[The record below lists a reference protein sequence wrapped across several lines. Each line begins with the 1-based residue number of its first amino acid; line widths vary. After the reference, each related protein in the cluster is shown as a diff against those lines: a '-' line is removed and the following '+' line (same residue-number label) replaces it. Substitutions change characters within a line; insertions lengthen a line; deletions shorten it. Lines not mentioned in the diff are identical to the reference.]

1 MERQLV
7 SDRQR
12 FNGFPPGK
20 THITKIPA
28 TFFSELLGLIDD
40 LVELKITLYCF
51 WALQQQEGDYR
62 YVRLHEVLSDERFTG
77 SIDNDNEHA
86 RDLVREG
93 FERAVTRGT
102 LLRVT
107 VDIVD
112 GQEDLFFMNTPH
124 GRNAVRAIQSGAFVP
139 GVRDTPVALVVER
152 PNIFALYE
160 QNIGPLTPMIGDQ
173 LRHAEDDYPAAWIE
187 EAIRAAVEHNK
198 RSWKYVEAILQ
209 RWQSEGKDRGQAQQ
223 PTQADRY
230 RYIKGEYSDFVDY

>member
-1 MERQLV
+1 M
-7 SDRQR
+7 QR
-12 FNGFPPGK
+12 FDGFPPGK
-20 THITKIPA
+20 TQTTKIPA
-28 TFFSELLGLIDD
+28 AFFSELLGLIDD

-62 YVRLHEVLSDERFTG
+62 YVRQREVLRDDRFMSGIDGDTERAST
-77 SIDNDNEHA
+77 
-86 RDLVREG
+86 LVDEG
-93 FERAVTRGT
+93 FERAVARGT
-102 LLRVT
+102 LLHVT
-107 VDIVD
+107 VDTAEGPD
-112 GQEDLFFMNTPH
+112 HLYFMNTPH

-139 GVRDTPVALVVER
+139 GDRDTPVALVVER

-160 QNIGPLTPMIGDQ
+160 QNIGPLTPLIADQ
-173 LRHAEDDYPAAWIE
+173 LRHAENDYPAAWIE